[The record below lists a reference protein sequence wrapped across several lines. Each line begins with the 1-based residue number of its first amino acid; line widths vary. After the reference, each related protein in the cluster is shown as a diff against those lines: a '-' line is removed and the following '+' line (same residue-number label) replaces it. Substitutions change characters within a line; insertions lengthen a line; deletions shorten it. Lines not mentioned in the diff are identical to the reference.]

1 MEQPSLGAEAI
12 LERLQHQQS
21 STRPQCPPLLV
32 LRVLVMVTELCTEHP
47 ESGSRTRQSW
57 CHPAPQNRPLHPP
70 AVATA
75 WPGRGRC
82 WKVPDV
88 TRPPPGQCLAGT
100 DPLQVLVLPWHPIR
114 TPARATTPKVFART
128 EILALVPFQDLPVS
142 LSPPA
147 CPTGLC
153 HNLEGWLLWEGSWQ
167 NQGTPK
173 EIPDFSCAPDVSN
186 SSQHLPGKKKK
197 SMFGSIKAVG

>member
-1 MEQPSLGAEAI
+1 MEQPSLGAEAL

-21 STRPQCPPLLV
+21 STWPQCPPLLI
-32 LRVLVMVTELCTEHP
+32 LRVLVMVAELCTEHP
-47 ESGSRTRQSW
+47 ESGSRTRQGW

-82 WKVPDV
+82 WKVPGA
-88 TRPPPGQCLAGT
+88 THPPPGQCLAGT

-128 EILALVPFQDLPVS
+128 EVLALVPFQDLPVS

-147 CPTGLC
+147 HPLSQPRGAAAVGGLLAEPGNSKGNPRLFLC
-153 HNLEGWLLWEGSWQ
+153 SRSEQFLSTPPWE
-167 NQGTPK
+167 
-173 EIPDFSCAPDVSN
+173 
-186 SSQHLPGKKKK
+186 KKKPACL
-197 SMFGSIKAVG
+197 GQ

>member
-1 MEQPSLGAEAI
+1 MEQPSLGAEA
-12 LERLQHQQS
+12 LPERLQHQQS
-21 STRPQCPPLLV
+21 STWPQCPPLLV
-32 LRVLVMVTELCTEHP
+32 LRVLVMVAELCTEHP
-47 ESGSRTRQSW
+47 ESGSRTRQGW

-75 WPGRGRC
+75 WPGCGRC

-88 TRPPPGQCLAGT
+88 THPPPGQAQTLCRCWSCPGIPSELQLEQQLPKCL
-100 DPLQVLVLPWHPIR
+100 PRLSSWPSSPSR
-114 TPARATTPKVFART
+114 TCRCHCHHLH
-128 EILALVPFQDLPVS
+128 I
-142 LSPPA
+142 
-147 CPTGLC
+147 LC
-153 HNLEGWLLWEGSWQ
+153 HSLKGWLLWEGSWQ

-197 SMFGSIKAVG
+197 TVFGSIKAVG